1 MQNRRGKITMKFKTL
16 RAKILFG
23 FIVVLVIILA
33 QSVYTTYSNIK
44 IDKKIEYIVKT
55 ELELSIYDQHL
66 ANSMSSRI
74 AAARG
79 YILSGDKMYK
89 DRFDTYTNTSLET
102 EAKVREITQSD
113 RLEELSARA
122 KNWREDI
129 EENVFAVYERG
140 NKELAISNLMGQSA
154 SEARD
159 IQVGF
164 EELASGR
171 EDSIRNEGDILM
183 NNIRALTITNI
194 VIVVVVIILSLIV
207 GTYIAVSV
215 SRPVKQISERI
226 SSIADGD
233 LTAEALEVTSK
244 DEIGTLTLAANTLT
258 EKLSG
263 MMQQIQNV
271 SNEVVSHSEELLQS
285 AVEVK
290 EGTEQVALTMNE
302 IAEGTEAQA
311 SNASDLASHMDDFV
325 ANAREANKSGEDA
338 QQHSSNVLNLTSTG
352 RTLMEASTK
361 QMTKIDDIVH
371 EAVVNV
377 EGLNNKTQAIS
388 QLVLVIN
395 DIANQTNLL
404 ALNAAIEAARAG
416 EQGKG
421 FAVVADEVRKLAEQ
435 VSISVIDI
443 SKIVEEIV
451 QETDTVTNSLK
462 SSYGEVQNGTEQIAE
477 TSRTFNEIEE
487 AISSMAGNISTVS
500 QNLAQ
505 IVENSANI
513 NKSVDEIAAVAEE
526 SAAGVEQ
533 TSATMQQTT
542 ATMEEVAKSSN
553 ELSKMAEELNKHIQ
567 QFKL

>member
-1 MQNRRGKITMKFKTL
+1 MKFKTL

>member
-1 MQNRRGKITMKFKTL
+1 
-16 RAKILFG
+16 
-23 FIVVLVIILA
+23 
-33 QSVYTTYSNIK
+33 
-44 IDKKIEYIVKT
+44 
-55 ELELSIYDQHL
+55 
-66 ANSMSSRI
+66 
-74 AAARG
+74 
-79 YILSGDKMYK
+79 
-89 DRFDTYTNTSLET
+89 
-102 EAKVREITQSD
+102 
-113 RLEELSARA
+113 
-122 KNWREDI
+122 
-129 EENVFAVYERG
+129 
-140 NKELAISNLMGQSA
+140 
-154 SEARD
+154 
-159 IQVGF
+159 
-164 EELASGR
+164 
-171 EDSIRNEGDILM
+171 
-183 NNIRALTITNI
+183 
-194 VIVVVVIILSLIV
+194 
-207 GTYIAVSV
+207 
-215 SRPVKQISERI
+215 
-226 SSIADGD
+226 
-233 LTAEALEVTSK
+233 
-244 DEIGTLTLAANTLT
+244 
-258 EKLSG
+258 
-263 MMQQIQNV
+263 
-271 SNEVVSHSEELLQS
+271 
-285 AVEVK
+285 
-290 EGTEQVALTMNE
+290 MNE